1 MPAIGATTQ
10 YSDIAQARG
19 EQFGGGTCR
28 AAVGLAHQ
36 NDGLPTRGEIVGAA
50 GQITK
55 RHVDRAGG
63 DQVAR

>member
-19 EQFGGGTCR
+19 EQLGSGTCR

-36 NDGLPTRGEIVGAA
+36 NDGLPMHGEIVGAA
-50 GQITK
+50 GQIAE
-55 RHVDRAGG
+55 RHV
-63 DQVAR
+63 